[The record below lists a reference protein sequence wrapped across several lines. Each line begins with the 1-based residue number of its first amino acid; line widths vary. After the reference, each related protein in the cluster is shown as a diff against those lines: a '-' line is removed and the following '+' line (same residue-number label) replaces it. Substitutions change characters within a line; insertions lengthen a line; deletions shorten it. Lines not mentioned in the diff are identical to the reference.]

1 MSGKFRS
8 IKSPVR
14 DSALCREDPGIARSD
29 IGTVVTKTEAPVVIL
44 PNHKGERMKPALRL
58 LSLASVLLAISC
70 SETPPL
76 GPEAGNDLTI
86 DAMRWHGLKTP
97 PLKVFSRNLYIG
109 FDVDE
114 TIAALATGDP
124 AVIQAAIATAVS
136 TIVAT
141 DFPARAGA
149 VAREI
154 DQLRPDVVGLVEV
167 YDMQVDIPGLP
178 PIDLPFL
185 EILQAKLA
193 ERGLNYVEA
202 ARVTDTDAQLPGIS
216 LVDHDV
222 ILVNPDRVVVDESD
236 GQLFSYNLGDP
247 FSIGISIVRGWT
259 RIKATISGETFEVWN
274 THLESGAD
282 PQIVGLRALQAG
294 ELASLASTDMPVV
307 VIGDLN
313 DEPGSPMYGVMTGA
327 QFDNVWETLRGESK
341 GYTCCHAAD
350 LSNVQRL
357 LYHRIDHVFVRG
369 LRTDMS
375 SIWLTGFRASE
386 RVPGPYYK
394 LWPSDH
400 AGVFAAIPVDR

>member
-1 MSGKFRS
+1 MLNR
-8 IKSPVR
+8 R
-14 DSALCREDPGIARSD
+14 
-29 IGTVVTKTEAPVVIL
+29 
-44 PNHKGERMKPALRL
+44 NQKGERMKPALRL
-58 LSLASVLLAISC
+58 LSLVSVLFVVSC
-70 SETPPL
+70 SDAPPV
-76 GPEAGNDLTI
+76 GPEANDLTL

-114 TIAALATGDP
+114 TIAALATGNQDTIE
-124 AVIQAAIATAVS
+124 VAIAAAVG
-136 TIVAT
+136 TLLAT

-149 VAREI
+149 VAGEI
-154 DQLRPDVVGLVEV
+154 DRLRPDVVGLTEV
-167 YDMQVDIPGLP
+167 YDLQVDIEGLP

-247 FSIGISIVRGWT
+247 FGIGISIVRGWT
-259 RIKATISGETFEVWN
+259 RIRATVSGVPIEIWN
-274 THLESGAD
+274 THLESGPD

-294 ELASLASTDMPVV
+294 ELATLASTDIPVV
-307 VIGDLN
+307 VMGDLN
-313 DEPGSPMYGVMTGA
+313 DEPGSPMYDVMTGA
-327 QFDNVWETLRGESK
+327 QFENVWETLRSRSK

-350 LSNVQRL
+350 LSNVRRL
-357 LYHRIDHVFVRG
+357 MYQRIDHVFVRG
-369 LRTDMS
+369 LGADRS
-375 SIWLTGFRASE
+375 SIRLTGLRASE
-386 RVPGPYYK
+386 RVPGPYHK

-400 AGVFAAIPVDR
+400 AGVFAAIPLGR